1 MTITLS
7 TAPHEISSSA
17 DKNSLVKPTT
27 TQRLR
32 AEVRRSECNQHFSLS
47 LQKQDSKTDADM
59 QHPTNRP
66 WPRET
71 AGVKGQPDDNF
82 EPQAKENKLS
92 VATNLI

>member
-1 MTITLS
+1 MTISLS
-7 TAPHEISSSA
+7 TAPHQISSSA
-17 DKNSLVKPTT
+17 DKDSLVKPTT

-32 AEVRRSECNQHFSLS
+32 AEVRRSEYNQHFHCHC
-47 LQKQDSKTDADM
+47 KSKTVVDADM

>member
-1 MTITLS
+1 MTVTLS
-7 TAPHEISSSA
+7 AALHQISSSA
-17 DKNSLVKPTT
+17 DKDSLAKPTT

-32 AEVRRSECNQHFSLS
+32 AEVRRSEHNQHFYCHCE
-47 LQKQDSKTDADM
+47 SKTVADADT

-66 WPRET
+66 WPWET

-92 VATNLI
+92 VAANLI